1 MHKLDYALASLANSN
16 RQYICKNCINIPKS
30 FQKLVYNSKEKKN
43 NNRESC
49 KDDDDSEEIV
59 KLKESVRSKE
69 EEIENL
75 EDVVSEKKNMK
86 VA

>member
-1 MHKLDYALASLANSN
+1 M
-16 RQYICKNCINIPKS
+16 P
-30 FQKLVYNSKEKKN
+30 VYNSKEKKN

-59 KLKESVRSKE
+59 KLKESVRSKD

-75 EDVVSEKKNMK
+75 EDVVSEKKI
-86 VA
+86 